1 MTAERDNQEQERAKR
16 IPEFCK
22 AYGCSESTYR
32 RMRAAGLGPREI
44 RFPGT
49 SLIVITPQ
57 AEADWVAAMENPDP
71 ELAAKIEVQR
81 AKLRQRAST
90 AAAAS
95 VKSLRHVSKLPVRPR
110 KKGRGR

>member
-1 MTAERDNQEQERAKR
+1 MPAERDTQEQERAKR

-49 SLIVITPQ
+49 SLVVISPQ
-57 AEADWVAAMENPDP
+57 AEADWLAAMEHPTP
-71 ELAAKIEVQR
+71 ETAVLIEAQRERLHQR
-81 AKLRQRAST
+81 AKTAARASL
-90 AAAAS
+90 
-95 VKSLRHVSKLPVRPR
+95 KSATH
-110 KKGRGR
+110 